1 MDSEKVDDIATMK
14 SIMISLKVDL
24 ISHLLL
30 VIYEN

>member
-1 MDSEKVDDIATMK
+1 MGSEKVDDIATMK

-24 ISHLLL
+24 IHHLLS